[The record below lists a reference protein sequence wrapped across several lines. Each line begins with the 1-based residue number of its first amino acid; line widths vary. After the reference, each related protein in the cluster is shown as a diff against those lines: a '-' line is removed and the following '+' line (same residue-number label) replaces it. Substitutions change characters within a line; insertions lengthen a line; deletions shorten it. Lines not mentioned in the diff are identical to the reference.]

1 MLLNKKIIVK
11 TFFYGNFFPI
21 RTSESNNWVIAIFMS
36 IAIDILLTSL

>member
-11 TFFYGNFFPI
+11 TFFMVIFFLLEPQNLI
-21 RTSESNNWVIAIFMS
+21 IWVIAIFMS